1 MIPDLSDLSSEKK
14 QIFIGQSEIN
24 KNNINSFTS
33 TLTSTQ

>member
-14 QIFIGQSEIN
+14 KFIGQSEIN
-24 KNNINSFTS
+24 KNNINSCTS

>member
-1 MIPDLSDLSSEKK
+1 MIPDLSDLSSEEKK
-14 QIFIGQSEIN
+14 IFIGQFEIN